1 MVGRCVSRV
10 SSRSCRGVS
19 KKFSLGSQ
27 RMDGDWP
34 HLGLDQH
41 ENHSRCSLLYY
52 RDSDW
57 NHQAM
62 AGKGPH
68 GPAAEARPGQLP
80 GCPQAP
86 TGVAFEETVLG
97 CEQ

>member
-1 MVGRCVSRV
+1 
-10 SSRSCRGVS
+10 
-19 KKFSLGSQ
+19 
-27 RMDGDWP
+27 MDGDRSR
-34 HLGLDQH
+34 LGLDQH
-41 ENHSRCSLLYY
+41 ENHSRCSLLCY

-57 NHQAM
+57 NHPAM

-80 GCPQAP
+80 GCPQTP
-86 TGVAFEETVLG
+86 TGVAFNKAILA